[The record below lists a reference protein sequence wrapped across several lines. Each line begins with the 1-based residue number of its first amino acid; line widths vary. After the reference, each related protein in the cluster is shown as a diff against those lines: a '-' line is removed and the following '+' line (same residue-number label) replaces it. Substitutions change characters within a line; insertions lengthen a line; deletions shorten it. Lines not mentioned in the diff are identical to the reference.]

1 MYVLLK
7 KTTERT
13 NITMDTANKRQRH
26 KKSVGEHPLCAWQSW
41 KIPCTRRHD
50 LQIHPLPVSWRVNC
64 FRHFF
69 QEFEAK
75 KRKWH
80 PLPIF
85 SDIFLSWILNPSTPP
100 YRNSCNRSKILVFVA
115 AIHRV
120 PPASPGSH
128 QVRCESQDVSKLDKF
143 RLDPGSLK
151 TPRHSADW
159 WFGDEA

>member
-1 MYVLLK
+1 MYVLK
-7 KTTERT
+7 KTTEPT
-13 NITMDTANKRQRH
+13 NITMDTAYKRQRH
-26 KKSVGEHPLCAWQSW
+26 KKSVSEHPLCAWQSW
-41 KIPCTRRHD
+41 NIPCTRRHD

-75 KRKWH
+75 QKEVAPFSNLFWH
-80 PLPIF
+80 ISVLNLEPLHP
-85 SDIFLSWILNPSTPP
+85 SLSQQLQQI
-100 YRNSCNRSKILVFVA
+100 K
-115 AIHRV
+115 V

-159 WFGDEA
+159 WIGDEA